1 MTSEA
6 IKMKSET
13 MSTMSTFWELADAT
27 RVQTEYIADRRLK
40 WMQTAPLSSVQRV
53 LSQYRFF
60 TIYYISDLAL
70 LVHRL
75 PFSRIRSLLAEFLND
90 ELGNSDAELS
100 HPQLYD
106 SFLLSIG
113 VERSSFEGCA
123 YRENIALLEEISTL
137 MATES
142 PEQGV
147 GLRGLG
153 GECLCQL
160 YLEAMHGYFSKNPAI
175 EAMADR
181 IDWRFWNIH
190 AGELDISHRVRLR
203 EAIDRAIATSP
214 RVERDICTGYE
225 KSKGAWEAFWDNI
238 FAREA
243 VAI

>member
-1 MTSEA
+1 MNIETTKFET
-6 IKMKSET
+6 KSD
-13 MSTMSTFWELADAT
+13 MTFWELADET
-27 RVQTEYIADRRLK
+27 RIQTEYIADDRLK
-40 WMQTAPLSSVQRV
+40 WLETAPLASVQRV
-53 LSQYRFF
+53 LAQYRFF

-75 PFSRIRSLLAEFLND
+75 PFSRLRSLLAEFLND
-90 ELGNSDAELS
+90 ELGNSSSELS
-100 HPQLYD
+100 HPELFD

-113 VERSSFEGCA
+113 IERSSFETCA
-123 YRENIALLEEISTL
+123 YRDNLTLLDEISAL
-137 MATES
+137 MVTES

-160 YLEAMHGYFSKNPAI
+160 YLEAMHGHFKKNPAI

-181 IDWRFWNIH
+181 IDWRFWDIH

-203 EAIDRAIATSP
+203 EAIDQAIASSG
-214 RVERDICTGYE
+214 RVEKDIRTGYE
-225 KSKGAWEAFWDNI
+225 KSKYAWEAFWNNI

-243 VAI
+243 VAV